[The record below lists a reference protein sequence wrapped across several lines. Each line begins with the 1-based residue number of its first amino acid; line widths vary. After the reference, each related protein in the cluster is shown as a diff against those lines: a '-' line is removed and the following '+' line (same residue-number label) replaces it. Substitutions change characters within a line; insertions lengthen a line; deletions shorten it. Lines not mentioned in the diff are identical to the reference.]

1 MGHLDHVWE
10 GWVPLLGGI
19 EGVPC
24 FDERIEKF
32 TWLVFRA
39 MAFIK
44 LYEIGL
50 GGMTFQMGIQ
60 HHFPPTSWTSYQF

>member
-1 MGHLDHVWE
+1 MNPFQIDWPLNTNKTWMGHLDHVWE

-32 TWLVFRA
+32 T
-39 MAFIK
+39 
-44 LYEIGL
+44 
-50 GGMTFQMGIQ
+50 
-60 HHFPPTSWTSYQF
+60 